1 MKRTHI
7 SILLVA
13 TLAGCAASPDLPSNY
28 ALETS
33 QPEGLAVVSLT
44 LSGMPMNQVA
54 SFEYR
59 IREIP
64 PRDENTVITRPH
76 FSSATQHARRVGKDS
91 GSQLVHRNLTIKGA
105 NSQEPLDIVLDG
117 KPSGRLAALR
127 LPAGE
132 YEFHAWKLNER
143 TSFGELEYA
152 PKQGFSYRF
161 SIKPGET
168 TYLGRLNLY
177 LGQRNTQQI
186 AVEDRQAEDMNLL
199 GNKYPALRNTR
210 VTISVGNL

>member
-1 MKRTHI
+1 MKRIFVST
-7 SILLVA
+7 LLVA
-13 TLAGCAASPDLPSNY
+13 TLAGCAASPDLPPNY
-28 ALETS
+28 ALDPS

-64 PRDENTVITRPH
+64 PRDENTVITKPH
-76 FSSATQHARRVGKDS
+76 FSSATQHARWVGKDS
-91 GSQLVHRNLTIKGA
+91 GSQLVHRNLTIKGP

-127 LPAGE
+127 LPEGD

-143 TSFGELEYA
+143 TSYGELEYA

-177 LGQRNTQQI
+177 LGQRNVQQT
-186 AVEDRQAEDMNLL
+186 AVEDRQTEDMNLL
-199 GNKYPALRNTR
+199 GNKYPALRTAR
-210 VTISVGNL
+210 VTTSVGKL